1 MIIGPPP
8 KFHGTRDILV
18 EHPLLA
24 DADAREI
31 FRLEHPVASSA
42 PAQIFLDAILAVAS
56 TIASRSDLLVTSR
69 EVLLRD
75 ESIVTDRVLVADP
88 ELAIVLTALQLRS
101 RGVYPVYRAGGGAF
115 EVSKDLFFHAASYAL
130 TPAGHVLWSVTLQN
144 EREGAPD
151 RLAYL
156 VQAVMT
162 RVARSLQ
169 ARDGVLRAL
178 FGRSGNNRADDA
190 LFDFD
195 SSMLFL
201 SGAFDA
207 CAVLVD
213 DHLGLDSS
221 PMSVG
226 WGRKSWLNQVK
237 AKQSEIGSLLA
248 TGSENALLFEI
259 LGALRNTVHGE
270 GISQTQYKSE
280 IDGDRTLLRLPP
292 RAGQKFIDAMRVVDP
307 TGQIEVRELAPGRIY
322 IEPLSAVVI
331 LYPRILRLLNELV
344 AIVAQMASVTE
355 VRIDFKAY
363 PSTSATKNNIIFDES
378 IAASI
383 RRQLWL

>member
-1 MIIGPPP
+1 
-8 KFHGTRDILV
+8 
-18 EHPLLA
+18 
-24 DADAREI
+24 
-31 FRLEHPVASSA
+31 
-42 PAQIFLDAILAVAS
+42 
-56 TIASRSDLLVTSR
+56 
-69 EVLLRD
+69 
-75 ESIVTDRVLVADP
+75 
-88 ELAIVLTALQLRS
+88 
-101 RGVYPVYRAGGGAF
+101 
-115 EVSKDLFFHAASYAL
+115 
-130 TPAGHVLWSVTLQN
+130 
-144 EREGAPD
+144 
-151 RLAYL
+151 
-156 VQAVMT
+156 
-162 RVARSLQ
+162 
-169 ARDGVLRAL
+169 
-178 FGRSGNNRADDA
+178 
-190 LFDFD
+190 
-195 SSMLFL
+195 
-201 SGAFDA
+201 
-207 CAVLVD
+207 
-213 DHLGLDSS
+213 
-221 PMSVG
+221 MSVG